1 MGGMYNM
8 KLNQIIGITKILSD
22 RKVPEDVEKF
32 LNDEYYSKSKKEN
45 VKFGDMDLFHYIRV
59 NIKDHK
65 DLWKS
70 YDEVEDKLYKIKKI
84 MED

>member
-1 MGGMYNM
+1 M
-8 KLNQIIGITKILSD
+8 KLNQIVGITKILSD

-70 YDEVEDKLYKIKKI
+70 YNEVEDRLYKIQKI
-84 MED
+84 MEEWWVIK

>member
-1 MGGMYNM
+1 M
-8 KLNQIIGITKILSD
+8 KLNQIVSITKILSD
-22 RKVPEDVEKF
+22 RKIPEDVEKF
-32 LNDEYYSKSKKEN
+32 LEDEYFSQSKKTF
-45 VKFGDMDLFHYIRV
+45 VKYGDMDLFHYIRV

-70 YDEVEDKLYKIKKI
+70 YDEVEDKLYKIQKI

>member
-1 MGGMYNM
+1 M
-8 KLNQIIGITKILSD
+8 KLNQIVGITKILSD

-59 NIKDHK
+59 NIKDQK
-65 DLWKS
+65 ALWKS
-70 YDEVEDKLYKIKKI
+70 YSDVTDRLIKAKQI
-84 MED
+84 LEE

>member
-1 MGGMYNM
+1 M

-70 YDEVEDKLYKIKKI
+70 YDEVEDKLYKIQKI

>member
-1 MGGMYNM
+1 M
-8 KLNQIIGITKILSD
+8 KLNQIVGITKILSD

-70 YDEVEDKLYKIKKI
+70 YDEVEDKLHKIQKI
-84 MED
+84 MEE

>member
-1 MGGMYNM
+1 M
-8 KLNQIIGITKILSD
+8 KLNQIVGITKILSD

-70 YDEVEDKLYKIKKI
+70 YNEVEDRLYKIQKI
-84 MED
+84 MEE

>member
-1 MGGMYNM
+1 M
-8 KLNQIIGITKILSD
+8 KLNQIVGITKILSD

-65 DLWKS
+65 QLWKS
-70 YDEVEDKLYKIKKI
+70 YNDVTDRLIKAKQI
-84 MED
+84 LEE

>member
-1 MGGMYNM
+1 M
-8 KLNQIIGITKILSD
+8 KLKQIIGITKILSD

-70 YDEVEDKLYKIKKI
+70 YNEVQDRLYKIQKI

>member
-1 MGGMYNM
+1 MMSTI
-8 KLNQIIGITKILSD
+8 Q
-22 RKVPEDVEKF
+22 
-32 LNDEYYSKSKKEN
+32 KEN

-70 YDEVEDKLYKIKKI
+70 YNEVQDRLYKIQNI

>member
-1 MGGMYNM
+1 MYNM
-8 KLNQIIGITKILSD
+8 KLNQIVGITKILSD
-22 RKVPEDVEKF
+22 RKIPEDVEKF

-65 DLWKS
+65 ALWKS
-70 YDEVEDKLYKIKKI
+70 YSDVTDRLIKAKQI
-84 MED
+84 LEE

>member
-1 MGGMYNM
+1 M
-8 KLNQIIGITKILSD
+8 KLNQKVGITKILSD
-22 RKVPEDVEKF
+22 RKVPDDVEKF

-70 YDEVEDKLYKIKKI
+70 YDEVEDKLYKIQKI
-84 MED
+84 MEE

>member
-1 MGGMYNM
+1 M
-8 KLNQIIGITKILSD
+8 KLNQIVGITKILSD
-22 RKVPEDVEKF
+22 RKVPDDVEKF

-70 YDEVEDKLYKIKKI
+70 YNEVEDRLYKIQKI
-84 MED
+84 MEEWWVIK

>member
-1 MGGMYNM
+1 M
-8 KLNQIIGITKILSD
+8 KLNQIVGITKILSD
-22 RKVPEDVEKF
+22 RKVPDDVEKF
-32 LNDEYYSKSKKEN
+32 LNDEYYSESKKTF
-45 VKFGDMDLFHYIRV
+45 VKYGDMDLFHYIRV

-70 YDEVEDKLYKIKKI
+70 YDEVEDKLYKIQKI